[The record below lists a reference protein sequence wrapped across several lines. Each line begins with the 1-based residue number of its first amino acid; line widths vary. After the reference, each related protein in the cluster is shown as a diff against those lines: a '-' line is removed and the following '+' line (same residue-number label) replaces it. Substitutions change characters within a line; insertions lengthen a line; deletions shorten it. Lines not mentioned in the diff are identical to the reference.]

1 MTLKAPFPW
10 FGGKSKCADTVWNYF
25 HDVDNYVEPFAGSIA
40 ALLNRPEDW
49 KGVETVNDLDGYI
62 ANFWRAVKHDPV
74 AVAQYA
80 NNPVNEA
87 DLTARHLW
95 LVNTGKERVNKLF
108 GDPDYYDAKVAGWW
122 VWGICCWIGAGWC
135 SGQGPWRADEDGQLI
150 HLGDAGQGVN
160 RQLIHLGDA
169 GRGVNRKLVHL
180 GNAGQGVD
188 TGEDCLIEYMTAL
201 AERLRYVRVCC
212 GDWQRVVTSGALNFG
227 NVKGIFLDPPY
238 DQSIRNDG
246 CYNTDSEG
254 LSAQAYDWAIEHQDW
269 PDYRIIL
276 CGYEGE
282 HDIPKRWK
290 TIEWT
295 ANRAYGRM
303 NTVTANSE
311 NRRKERLWVSP
322 QCTERSESSHKPL
335 SQFGVTA

>member
-10 FGGKSKCADTVWNYF
+10 FGGKSKCSDIVWNYF
-25 HDVDNYVEPFAGSIA
+25 SDVDNYVEPFAGSIA
-40 ALLNRPEDW
+40 VLLNRPDGW

-74 AVAQYA
+74 TVAQYA

-150 HLGDAGQGVN
+150 HLGN
-160 RQLIHLGDA
+160 A
-169 GRGVNRKLVHL
+169 GRGVNRQRIHL
-180 GNAGQGVD
+180 GDAGQGVD

-212 GDWQRVVTSGALNFG
+212 GDWQRVVTGGALNFG

-254 LSAQAYDWAIEHQDW
+254 LSAQVYDWCIEHQDRE
-269 PDYRIIL
+269 DYRIIL

-290 TIEWT
+290 TVEWT
-295 ANRAYGRM
+295 ANRAYGRR
-303 NTVTANSE
+303 NSVTANCE
-311 NRRKERLWVSP
+311 NRRKERVWISP
-322 QCTERSESSHKPL
+322 QCQERSDTAHKPL

>member
-40 ALLNRPEDW
+40 VLLNRPDGW

-122 VWGICCWIGAGWC
+122 VWGICCWIGTGWC
-135 SGQGPWRADEDGQLI
+135 SGQGPWRADEDGQLV
-150 HLGDAGQGVN
+150 HLGD
-160 RQLIHLGDA
+160 
-169 GRGVNRKLVHL
+169 
-180 GNAGQGVD
+180 AGQGVD

-212 GDWQRVVTSGALNFG
+212 GDWQRVVTVGALNDG

-238 DQSIRNDG
+238 DQSVRDGG

-254 LSAQAYDWAIEHQDW
+254 LSAQVYDWCIEHQGRE
-269 PDYRIIL
+269 DYRIIL